1 MSKIYIDYEDK
12 LVNHNLRDAINYLKN
27 ANNTNLNIPY
37 GFSKANNVRQI
48 ESSLNA
54 TYNDLNN
61 ILKWLETS
69 QQNYSEFVAD
79 SIQDVTKIERVKI
92 KSASSIVR

>member
-12 LVNHNLRDAINYLKN
+12 KVNHNLQDAINYLKN
-27 ANNTNLNIPY
+27 ARNVQLNIPY
-37 GFSKANNVRQI
+37 DFSRANNVREL
-48 ESSLNA
+48 ESSLNM

-69 QQNYSEFVAD
+69 QNNYSEFIIS
-79 SIQDVTKIERVKI
+79 SIQDVTRIEKIKI
-92 KSASSIVR
+92 KSASSIVK